1 MEDMLS
7 MADYSE
13 DGAPLHN
20 ADALSNARIID
31 AGGRQASIV
40 SLQHAGL
47 DTLAW
52 VRVADGPQVLVPV
65 SLFALQPDGTYRL
78 PFSFDIPSDDGDA
91 QVSFPLL
98 REELRLGKRTVD
110 TGKGIRIHKTV
121 SEDEQLVDQ
130 ALLQDELVVEHIPVG
145 VVVAGTD
152 LPRMRYEGDTLVV
165 PVFEEILVVQKQMR
179 LKEEVRITRNK
190 REVHAPQT
198 VVLRTEQV
206 AVERF
211 DEGRSP
217 SA

>member
-1 MEDMLS
+1 MLS

-13 DGAPLHN
+13 DGAPLHS
-20 ADALSNARIID
+20 AGALSNARIID
-31 AGGRQASIV
+31 AGGRQVSIV
-40 SLQHAGL
+40 SLQHAGP

-65 SLFALQPDGTYRL
+65 SLFALQSDGAYRL
-78 PFSFDIPSDDGDA
+78 PFSFDIPSNGGDTRA
-91 QVSFPLL
+91 SFPLL

-121 SEDEQLVDQ
+121 SEDEQLIDQ

-145 VVVAGTD
+145 VVVDDTD

-179 LKEEVRITRNK
+179 LKEEVRITRHK
-190 REVHAPQT
+190 REVHAPQA

-211 DEGRSP
+211 DEGRNPSP
-217 SA
+217 